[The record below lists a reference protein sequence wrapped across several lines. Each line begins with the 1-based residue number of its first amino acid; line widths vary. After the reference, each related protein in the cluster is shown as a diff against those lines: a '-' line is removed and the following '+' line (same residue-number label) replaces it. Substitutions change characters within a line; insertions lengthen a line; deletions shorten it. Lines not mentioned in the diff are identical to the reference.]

1 MAADAS
7 NPLPPPEVGGQ
18 VGTEAGNEVGTE
30 VGTAVTTQAAAV
42 VQVRPPRSGE
52 LTNRWR
58 IITGVTWALVVAAI
72 GAVWRVSD
80 QLGLSTWWLGPRGEP
95 QPRIVQLLPFVPGVL
110 MMLIAINRV
119 RYVAVW
125 GLLAASLIVAT
136 GVADLGRVV
145 RLGLLEVMIGAAAAA
160 VSLVSLTGT
169 YRRRTG

>member
-7 NPLPPPEVGGQ
+7 TPLPPPEASTEASTEAATEAS
-18 VGTEAGNEVGTE
+18 TEAGSS
-30 VGTAVTTQAAAV
+30 AITQAAAV
-42 VQVRPPRSGE
+42 VHVRPPRSGE

-58 IITGVTWALVVAAI
+58 IITAITWALVVAAI

-110 MMLIAINRV
+110 MVLIAINRV
-119 RYVAVW
+119 RHVAIW
-125 GLLAASLIVAT
+125 GLLAASLIVGT

-145 RLGLLEVMIGAAAAA
+145 RLGLLEVTIGAAAAA

>member
-7 NPLPPPEVGGQ
+7 TPLPPPEIGTEAETAA
-18 VGTEAGNEVGTE
+18 GTEAGMPM
-30 VGTAVTTQAAAV
+30 TTQAAGV
-42 VQVRPPRSGE
+42 VHLRPPRSGE

-58 IITGVTWALVVAAI
+58 IITGITWALVVAAI

-80 QLGLSTWWLGPRGEP
+80 QLGLSTWWVGPRGEP

-125 GLLAASLIVAT
+125 GLLASSLIVAT
-136 GVADLGRVV
+136 GIADLGRVV
-145 RLGLLEVMIGAAAAA
+145 RLGLLEVMIGAAAAI